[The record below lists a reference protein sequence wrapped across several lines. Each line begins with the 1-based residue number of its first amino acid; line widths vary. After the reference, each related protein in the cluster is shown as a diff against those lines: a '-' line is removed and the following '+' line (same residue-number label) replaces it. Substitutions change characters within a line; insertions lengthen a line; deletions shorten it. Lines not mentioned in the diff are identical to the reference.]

1 MAKMELRV
9 PDIGDFK
16 EVEVIE
22 VLVKPGDVVVADQ
35 SLVTVESDKAS
46 MEIPASAGG
55 VVVEWL
61 VKVGDKIGEGSL
73 LGSVEAAGAST
84 EQSTVSSSAT
94 TTVSSASKAD
104 LETQM
109 LVLGAG
115 PGGYSA
121 AFRAADLGLSTV
133 LVERFG
139 SLGGVCL
146 NVGCIPSKALLHV
159 AGVMDEAKSFADHWV
174 TFGEP
179 KVDLDKL
186 RGWK

>member
-73 LGSVEAAGAST
+73 LGSVEAAGLATGATGGGGCASWPHARW
-84 EQSTVSSSAT
+84 EGQA
-94 TTVSSASKAD
+94 
-104 LETQM
+104 Q
-109 LVLGAG
+109 AG
-115 PGGYSA
+115 PGCDCEHGHP
-121 AFRAADLGLSTV
+121 
-133 LVERFG
+133 
-139 SLGGVCL
+139 GGP
-146 NVGCIPSKALLHV
+146 NQPSVRLRKDTDHGQDGV
-159 AGVMDEAKSFADHWV
+159 AGTGHW
-174 TFGEP
+174 G
-179 KVDLDKL
+179 LQ
-186 RGWK
+186 GGGGH